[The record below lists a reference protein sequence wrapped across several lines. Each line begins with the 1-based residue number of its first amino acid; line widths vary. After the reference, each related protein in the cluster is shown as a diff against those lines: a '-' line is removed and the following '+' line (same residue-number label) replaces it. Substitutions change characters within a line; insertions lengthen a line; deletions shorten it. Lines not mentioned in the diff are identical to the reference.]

1 MADDPTSAELG
12 RRLDAH
18 ELRTDRQHAELE
30 AHINRVAADSVPLG
44 VYQADQRALAQQQ
57 TAAQRDHDADI
68 AQVRAEQAEAFRRL
82 REDVIKPLQDRVR
95 MTFGR
100 WMTALG
106 VVAAFAGVIVTA
118 WATSK
123 GAH

>member
-1 MADDPTSAELG
+1 MADDPTSAEIG

-18 ELRTDRQHAELE
+18 EIRTDRIHAELE
-30 AHINRVAADSVPLG
+30 SHIRSVAAESVPLA
-44 VYQADQRALAQQQ
+44 VYQADQRARDQQQ
-57 TAAQRDHDADI
+57 LQAQRDHDDDLR
-68 AQVRAEQAEAFRRL
+68 QL
-82 REDVIKPLQDRVR
+82 REDVIRPLSDRVGMVEKAR
-95 MTFGR
+95 SMSFGR
-100 WMTALG
+100 WVGVLG

>member
-1 MADDPTSAELG
+1 MADEPTSAEIG

-18 ELRTDRQHAELE
+18 ELRTDRIHAELE
-30 AHINRVAADSVPLG
+30 AHINRASAEMVPLN
-44 VYQADQRALAQQQ
+44 VYQADQRARDQQYAQG
-57 TAAQRDHDADI
+57 QRDHDDDLR
-68 AQVRAEQAEAFRRL
+68 QL
-82 REDVIKPLQDRVR
+82 REDVIRPLAERVGMLER
-95 MTFGR
+95 AKSMSFGR
-100 WMTALG
+100 WVGVLG

>member
-1 MADDPTSAELG
+1 VADDPTSAEIG

-18 ELRTDRQHAELE
+18 EFRTDRIHAELE
-30 AHINRVAADSVPLG
+30 AHINRVAAEMVPLN
-44 VYQADQRALAQQQ
+44 VYQADQRALAQLQAQ
-57 TAAQRDHDADI
+57 AQREHDDDLR
-68 AQVRAEQAEAFRRL
+68 QL
-82 REDVIKPLQDRVR
+82 REDVIRPLSERVGLLEKAKS
-95 MTFGR
+95 MSFGR
-100 WMTALG
+100 WVGVLG